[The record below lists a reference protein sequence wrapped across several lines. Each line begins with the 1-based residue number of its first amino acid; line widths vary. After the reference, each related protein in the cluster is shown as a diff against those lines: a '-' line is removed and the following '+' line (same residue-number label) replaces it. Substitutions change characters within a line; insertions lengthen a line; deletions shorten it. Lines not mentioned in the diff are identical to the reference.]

1 MVRGR
6 RNSQVCCHCC
16 HRQNYYKSHHHFLP
30 SLSNSSWMACSN
42 LHCHL
47 STQCHHH
54 HPSSLPS
61 PMVNHSPSIITTIT
75 NGKSF
80 TIHDNHNHHYNHSQ
94 SFTIHHNHH
103 NHNSHNLLSEWSR
116 CSPLWFSSLPSAG
129 FPTTSPSSCP
139 TISPRSAP
147 LELPTWFS
155 TYVVSTYVV
164 SSYVVST

>member
-6 RNSQVCCHCC
+6 RNSQVCCHCF

-75 NGKSF
+75 NGEAPII
-80 TIHDNHNHHYNHSQ
+80 TII
-94 SFTIHHNHH
+94 TIILIIFPASGQDVHRCG
-103 NHNSHNLLSEWSR
+103 SR
-116 CSPLWFSSLPSAG
+116 LCLQL
-129 FPTTSPSSCP
+129 
-139 TISPRSAP
+139 AP
-147 LELPTWFS
+147 LPPRLPRVLPFPPGPLPCGPVLAHCCATFLGHLGIEI
-155 TYVVSTYVV
+155 
-164 SSYVVST
+164 